1 MAVSAAAQAW
11 TTCMVRVSNDIAA
24 DQVVGV
30 GEDFYQQRFVVLA
43 ASPRGVVAPGDDD
56 YELVDSPETDRDAEP
71 RDHHRSGVHS

>member
-1 MAVSAAAQAW
+1 
-11 TTCMVRVSNDIAA
+11 MVRVSNDIAA

-43 ASPRGVVAPGDDD
+43 AQGHAGWGHASPRGVVAPGDDD